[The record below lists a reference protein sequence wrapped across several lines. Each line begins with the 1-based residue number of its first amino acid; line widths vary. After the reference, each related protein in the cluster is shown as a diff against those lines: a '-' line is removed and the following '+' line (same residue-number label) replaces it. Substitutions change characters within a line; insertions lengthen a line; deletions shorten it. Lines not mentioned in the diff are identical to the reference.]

1 NLTFLFIIISPVSKS
16 IMPRAKVI
24 EYQYSSGFA
33 RHSYSLYNEIKE
45 TMFVSSDSVCVVRN
59 GVMTDE

>member
-1 NLTFLFIIISPVSKS
+1 
-16 IMPRAKVI
+16 MPRAKVI

-33 RHSYSLYNEIKE
+33 RNSYSLYNEIKE